1 MDRGLTRTP
10 QVFNNQLKWLPS
22 KLGQLQKLTHLWVR
36 LLVLLISF
44 LTCPSSLQLSGN
56 PLPAIA
62 GLPIEHTMDS
72 AKQCARR
79 VNEIIAAMT
88 HIGMIRERA
97 TEICIGLQDLK
108 LPAFVT
114 LQIIDEAV
122 HENSIRMWAKWEL
135 ITAVK
140 HFRDRRAHS
149 T

>member
-1 MDRGLTRTP
+1 
-10 QVFNNQLKWLPS
+10 
-22 KLGQLQKLTHLWVR
+22 
-36 LLVLLISF
+36 LISF
-44 LTCPSSLQLSGN
+44 LTRPPLFSFTKPHFRPS
-56 PLPAIA
+56 
-62 GLPIEHTMDS
+62 
-72 AKQCARR
+72 C
-79 VNEIIAAMT
+79 VNEIIAATT

-97 TEICIGLQDLK
+97 TEICVGLQSLE

-140 HFRDRRAHS
+140 HFRDRRARS